1 MEGMSMTVLLA
12 AFLAVS
18 SGFVEAGG
26 LYYYSGRVVTSGNF
40 TVICDLIVIGTGD
53 FTLEV
58 FWDYFA
64 MISFFFLLI
73 CI

>member
-40 TVICDLIVIGTGD
+40 TVLCDLIVIDTDGD

-58 FWDYFA
+58 FWDYFV
-64 MISFFFLLI
+64 MISFFFF
-73 CI
+73 

>member
-1 MEGMSMTVLLA
+1 MTVLLA

-58 FWDYFA
+58 F
-64 MISFFFLLI
+64 
-73 CI
+73 

>member
-1 MEGMSMTVLLA
+1 MTVLLA

-40 TVICDLIVIGTGD
+40 TVLCDLIVIDTDGD

-58 FWDYFA
+58 F
-64 MISFFFLLI
+64 
-73 CI
+73 